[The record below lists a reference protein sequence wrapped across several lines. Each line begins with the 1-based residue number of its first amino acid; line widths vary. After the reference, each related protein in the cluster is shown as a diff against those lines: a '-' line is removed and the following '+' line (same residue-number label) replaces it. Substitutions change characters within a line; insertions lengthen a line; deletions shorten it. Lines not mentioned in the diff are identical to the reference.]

1 MSNLSIGGTLK
12 IAGKYA
18 VSVEE
23 TGEGYVKYSDGTM
36 FCYGF
41 DDNVLSGYMKTITL
55 PKPYKDTNYSVV
67 VTPTAQGSDTY
78 SFYAKVDTT
87 SAFTVRNRSN
97 AQGIMWQTIGKWR

>member
-1 MSNLSIGGTLK
+1 MSNFSISGTLK
-12 IAGKYA
+12 IAGKDG

-23 TGEGYVKYSDGTM
+23 SGTGYVKYSDGTM

-41 DDNVLSGYMKTITL
+41 DNNALSGYMKTITL

-97 AQGIMWQTIGKWR
+97 AQGIMWQTIGKWK